1 MDCQVLLYRAPSR
14 DWFVG
19 KKIKVFSYCA
29 GFSCAGVTSGMRF
42 GAAGAGYWRQYRY
55 LFPGTDMIEERFQ
68 KTESAVKDAENIS
81 ADKKAE
87 LLGQLSKLKSAVGR
101 VSETHQEDARS
112 IARFAE
118 ASAREATRKK
128 KKPALLKTALDGL
141 KQSVEEFEAS
151 HPELVAAVNQY
162 ATFLAEI
169 GI

>member
-1 MDCQVLLYRAPSR
+1 M
-14 DWFVG
+14 G
-19 KKIKVFSYCA
+19 KRLKVFSYCA
-29 GFSCAGVTSGMRF
+29 GLSYVGVTSRDEVRSSQRWLL
-42 GAAGAGYWRQYRY
+42 AAIP
-55 LFPGTDMIEERFQ
+55 LSFPGAYMIEERFQ
-68 KTESAVKDAENIS
+68 KTESAVKDAENIP

-87 LLGQLSKLKSAVGR
+87 LLGQLSKVKSALGK
-101 VSETHQEDARS
+101 VSQTHQEDAQS

-118 ASAREATRKK
+118 ASAREATRRKK
-128 KKPALLKTALDGL
+128 RPALLKTALHGL

>member
-1 MDCQVLLYRAPSR
+1 M
-14 DWFVG
+14 
-19 KKIKVFSYCA
+19 FSYCA
-29 GFSCAGVTSGMRF
+29 GLSYAGVTSGMTF

-68 KTESAVKDAENIS
+68 KTESAVKGAENIS

-87 LLGQLSKLKSAVGR
+87 LLGRISKLKSAVGK
-101 VSETHQEDARS
+101 VSETHQEDAQS

-128 KKPALLKTALDGL
+128 KKPALLKTALHGL

-151 HPELVAAVNQY
+151 HPELVAAVNQF
-162 ATFLAEI
+162 ATYLAEI